1 MDATLRQ
8 LRSEAQQLTRGKAP
22 TGVRYPAAFRTA
34 AVALARPRLA
44 TGLPFLRVAQ
54 ELGLPTKSLAR
65 WLQRRPTPRLR
76 PVAVRPDPVP
86 PSRPAAGVVLFTPQG
101 FRVEGLDRAGLV
113 AVLRAL
119 Q

>member
-1 MDATLRQ
+1 MDTALRQ

-22 TGVRYPAAFRTA
+22 TGIRYPAAFRTT

-44 TGLPFLRVAQ
+44 TGVPFVRVAR

-76 PVAVRPDPVP
+76 PVAVQPDPAP
-86 PSRPAAGVVLFTPQG
+86 PSPPAAGIVLVTPHG
-101 FRVEGLDRAGLV
+101 CRVEGLDRAGLV

-119 Q
+119 G

>member
-1 MDATLRQ
+1 MDAAIRR

-22 TGVRYPAAFRTA
+22 TGVRYPATFRTT

-44 TGLPFLRVAQ
+44 TGTPFVRVAR

-65 WLQRRPTPRLR
+65 WLRRRPAPRLR
-76 PVAVRPDPVP
+76 PVVVRPDPAPLP
-86 PSRPAAGVVLFTPQG
+86 PPTGGLVLVTPQG
-101 FRVEGLDRAGLV
+101 LRVEGLEPAALV

-119 Q
+119 A

>member
-44 TGLPFLRVAQ
+44 TGLPFLRVA
-54 ELGLPTKSLAR
+54 
-65 WLQRRPTPRLR
+65 
-76 PVAVRPDPVP
+76 
-86 PSRPAAGVVLFTPQG
+86 
-101 FRVEGLDRAGLV
+101 
-113 AVLRAL
+113 
-119 Q
+119 